1 MHTISKR
8 SGQQSLLIRW
18 GSRSCTRIKVR
29 MRSCAAPSRP
39 PSTCAAISV
48 RPCIAAS
55 APPKTP
61 VSSGF
66 RTQLKSDGVTCA
78 LPSVTALLQD
88 FRKVSFQREI
98 EFTSTSLCADSVADI
113 YCHVV
118 FLSPPVYK
126 VNVRNEAVWAHRRNK
141 CVVAAIQSN
150 GAMIWKR

>member
-1 MHTISKR
+1 MSYLEKEWATKLAEPMGIPKLYENQGANAIVCSTLSATFHLCGDKCASVHR
-8 SGQQSLLIRW
+8 CIRA
-18 GSRSCTRIKVR
+18 TE
-29 MRSCAAPSRP
+29 
-39 PSTCAAISV
+39 
-48 RPCIAAS
+48 
-55 APPKTP
+55 

-66 RTQLKSDGVTCA
+66 RTQLRSDGVTCA

-98 EFTSTSLCADSVADI
+98 EFTSTSLCADSVADV
-113 YCHVV
+113 YCLV